1 MGFFKKVF
9 KGVGKVFKKIGRG
22 IKKIAAKVGKV
33 FGKFGILGQLAL
45 MFILPGVGAALTG
58 WLGASQNVVLQG
70 IGKVLT
76 TAGKFAKTAGNVFK
90 TATKAVT
97 GFVKH
102 IGGTV
107 LNKMGFKVG
116 EKSFATAFQNYT
128 NEVVGSAKD
137 ILKPFAKN
145 TPILELEPLQSPNP
159 PAGHQPKFNLEGK
172 HGLDP
177 APLHSPV
184 EGAKLKLDASSLLD
198 KPPVFEPLQ
207 SPKPSAE
214 RPPKFNLE
222 GKHGLDIAPEPG
234 SRFYRGQGDPAPL
247 HSPVKG
253 SKLSLEKILNSVQD
267 SVDKKFQDTLNDPK
281 KFSSNL
287 VNNVKGAFK
296 DAIQKFPET
305 SVDTA
310 FKTVT
315 AHLLS
320 GGAKEQESPSFG
332 TPYLS
337 APGREYIDIR
347 REGDMQLAQ
356 GQNYGYTGDKYF
368 EGLSPQQALDTYNVY
383 QQTFG
388 RLV

>member
-184 EGAKLKLDASSLLD
+184 
-198 KPPVFEPLQ
+198 
-207 SPKPSAE
+207 
-214 RPPKFNLE
+214 
-222 GKHGLDIAPEPG
+222 
-234 SRFYRGQGDPAPL
+234 
-247 HSPVKG
+247 KG